1 MQKIAGFIVN
11 RRVWIMGLMILLTLA
26 SVVMLPRVEIN
37 YNMADY
43 LPDDSETI
51 LGLEAMEDEFG
62 RTGTAQVMLTGVSA
76 ETATDISDEISDFE
90 SVQFVTF
97 DEHSKQHYLEDEMD
111 GTALLQVTIDAD
123 DYSEEAEAVV
133 LEIEDAVEN
142 YNAHLAGPS
151 VSNYELQQT
160 VLSEIP
166 WIIAVAFGIVLLIL
180 LFTAHSWFEP
190 IPFFIVVAM
199 AIVIN
204 MGTNAFFDDVSYLTQ
219 SVAAVL
225 QLGLSMN
232 YSIILLNRYDL
243 ERGPQRTDKEA
254 MKEALARSIRPI
266 TSSALT
272 TIAGMLALTFMT
284 YGIGMDLGVVLAK
297 GILISLLSVFLILP
311 GVLLM
316 SSKLMDKTTKH
327 PINLTGKPF
336 TRIALRGRSVIP
348 IITILIVAGAFWVQ
362 TTNDYF
368 FADDP
373 NLEGADMIEETF
385 GKNTPVTVTAKN
397 HEGIHDE
404 EEAFLEAIE
413 DTTVDG
419 ERVLQNQ
426 SSYVSTALAPLDPSD
441 TTRLTG
447 LDEAESR
454 ALFSLYM
461 LEKGMMEE
469 DAVRVSD
476 MIVFL
481 EGIAEDSPYEDA
493 FDDDARSAIDE
504 YYELYREIDE
514 PFTYEEAAE
523 TLDVSEFQ
531 MLFLYFS
538 YHSEDYD
545 PDEPLMDQ
553 TFALAQAV
561 LADDFDGTE
570 TIELGKLIR
579 HIDDLEASGAVT
591 LSDDESETID
601 RLSRFLESLDER
613 VGPGE
618 AATLSEEIDED
629 QTKLLYALYHAEEG
643 SLPENTIRAK
653 DLLDFVDE
661 QLEANAY
668 LEAAVGQDANRL
680 IERAYS
686 EIEFAEEQFSGEDYS
701 RLILT
706 FDIGTDGDDPFNL
719 VEELRKEGKEAF
731 SEDVYFSGTLISN
744 YDIAQAFESDL
755 LRINLITVGALVLLM
770 GLAFRSY
777 TLPFILVIIIQG
789 AIWLSMSVN
798 AIMDRPIFF
807 LTYIVV
813 IAIQMGATVD
823 YGILIASNYLE
834 YRTDHTKSK
843 ALGKALKESL
853 PTVFTSGLI
862 LITAGLAV
870 GTMSSQMSISSVGNL
885 LARGAA
891 VSVVFV
897 LLLLPAILY
906 TFDRVLEKT
915 TIK

>member
-1 MQKIAGFIVN
+1 MA
-11 RRVWIMGLMILLTLA
+11 LMILLTLA

-123 DYSEEAEAVV
+123 DYSEEAESVV

-160 VLSEIP
+160 VLSELP
-166 WIIAVAFGIVLLIL
+166 WIIAMAFGIVLLIL

-204 MGTNAFFDDVSYLTQ
+204 MGTNAFFDDVSYITQ

-232 YSIILLNRYDL
+232 YSIILLNRYNL
-243 ERGPQRTDKEA
+243 ERRQYKTDKEA

-266 TSSALT
+266 TSSSLT
-272 TIAGMLALTFMT
+272 TVAGMLALTFMT

-316 SSKLMDKTTKH
+316 SSKLLDRTSKH

-336 TRIALRGRSVIP
+336 TRFALRGRIVIP
-348 IITILIVAGAFWVQ
+348 ILTILIVAGAFWVQ
-362 TTNDYF
+362 STNDYF

-373 NLEGADMIEETF
+373 DLEGADMIEETF
-385 GKNTPVTVTAKN
+385 GQNTPVTVTAKT
-397 HEGIHDE
+397 HDDIFDE
-404 EEAFLEAIE
+404 EEAFVEAIE
-413 DTTVDG
+413 DYTIDG
-419 ERVLQNQ
+419 DPVLQNQ
-426 SSYVSTALAPLDPSD
+426 SSYVSTALAPLDVEE
-441 TTRLTG
+441 TARLTS
-447 LDEAESR
+447 LDENDSK

-461 LEKGMMEE
+461 LEEGMMEE
-469 DAVRVSD
+469 EAVEVSD

-481 EGIAEDSPYEDA
+481 QEIAEDSPYEDA
-493 FDDDARSAIDE
+493 FNDEARSAIDE
-504 YYELYREIDE
+504 YHNLYREIDE
-514 PFTYEEAAE
+514 PYTYEEAAE
-523 TLDVSEFQ
+523 TLDISEFQ

-538 YHSEDYD
+538 YHSDEYD
-545 PDEPLMDQ
+545 PEEPLMDQ
-553 TFALAQAV
+553 TFALANAV
-561 LADDFDGTE
+561 LSEEFDGTE
-570 TIELGKLIR
+570 TIELGALIL
-579 HIDDLEASGAVT
+579 HIDDLDEAGAIT
-591 LSDDESETID
+591 LSDDDQETIEEAT
-601 RLSRFLESLDER
+601 LFIESLDEKYDYR
-613 VGPGE
+613 E
-618 AATLSEEIDED
+618 AASTMDALDDD
-629 QTKLLYALYHAEEG
+629 QAKLLYALYYAEEG
-643 SLPENTIRAK
+643 TPVEETIRAK
-653 DLLDFVDE
+653 ELLDFVDE
-661 QLEANAY
+661 ELNANAY
-668 LEAAVGQDANRL
+668 LEETVGEDANQM
-680 IERAYS
+680 IDRAYD
-686 EIEFAEEQFSGEDYS
+686 ELDFAEEQFSGEAYS

-706 FDIGTDGDDPFNL
+706 FDIGSDGEEAFDL
-719 VEELRKEGKEAF
+719 VEELRDEGEEAF
-731 SEDVYFSGTLISN
+731 SKEVYFSGTVISN
-744 YDIAQAFESDL
+744 YDIADAFEQDL
-755 LRINLITVGALVLLM
+755 LRINLITVGAIVLLM

-777 TLPFILVIIIQG
+777 TLPFILVTIIQG
-789 AIWLSMSVN
+789 AIWMSMGVN
-798 AIMDRPIFF
+798 ALMGRPIFF
-807 LTYIVV
+807 MTYIVV
-813 IAIQMGATVD
+813 TAIQMGATVD
-823 YGILIASNYLE
+823 YGILIASSYLE
-834 YRTDHTKSK
+834 YRADHTKSR

-862 LITAGLAV
+862 LVTAGLAV
-870 GTMSSQMSISSVGNL
+870 GLMSSQMAISSVGNL

-891 VSVVFV
+891 VSVLFV

-915 TIK
+915 TIKRDFKQD